1 MVLSKGRK
9 LILIAAAVVIAL
21 AAALLG
27 YNAYRNAQ
35 DRLDSAISP
44 LLGGYAYSF
53 ADPFDE
59 ETRDVF
65 ISDYWDPVK
74 DKSSLHKKLVNA
86 VQTQVIDLSFQNA
99 ELDSDDRITN
109 EYGEELTD
117 AQDTI
122 VKLMGFLKVV
132 DYEDQDLK
140 DCIQDYYL
148 RLAEEV
154 RTDDAENESSSTEQ
168 ARELELAEDLLE
180 ELEKVDEFNQAAGDF
195 FQIQVNDIIPLDEIS
210 GHYTKAIQL
219 ARDDHDMG
227 AFVRALS
234 SATASPLLKD
244 ETFLSSDEIVD
255 FLMEEPGTVYTLKNG
270 VGGYYDSN
278 RIEGNDV
285 TYYGDF
291 AKKVTTSG
299 GHKYD
304 TSALGGV
311 WDALTPGQKAEITS
325 GNTVHTNYYYYLQG
339 EDYDGELDFS
349 LAEEGYDYVYL
360 NEDGSV
366 LCVSPEGIAY
376 SVNRD
381 VDSQIIYGD
390 FSDFYTQTQESY
402 HPKGDAAA
410 EWQAFMQISEPATQ
424 AEYAAYQGAF
434 RADPDGTL
442 QSEFRVMNGQVYWCA
457 SASVRVQVEGQE
469 AHSVFL
475 YPALV
480 TDMAATEEYADNTV
494 ATATFADG
502 NIHMV
507 ITMGGTTLYDKVF
520 TKEA

>member
-325 GNTVHTNYYYYLQG
+325 GNTVHTNYY
-339 EDYDGELDFS
+339 
-349 LAEEGYDYVYL
+349 
-360 NEDGSV
+360 
-366 LCVSPEGIAY
+366 
-376 SVNRD
+376 
-381 VDSQIIYGD
+381 
-390 FSDFYTQTQESY
+390 
-402 HPKGDAAA
+402 
-410 EWQAFMQISEPATQ
+410 
-424 AEYAAYQGAF
+424 
-434 RADPDGTL
+434 
-442 QSEFRVMNGQVYWCA
+442 
-457 SASVRVQVEGQE
+457 
-469 AHSVFL
+469 
-475 YPALV
+475 
-480 TDMAATEEYADNTV
+480 
-494 ATATFADG
+494 
-502 NIHMV
+502 
-507 ITMGGTTLYDKVF
+507 
-520 TKEA
+520 